1 MVRPSERIPFQ
12 VKVLQQSTDAE
23 IDRQTKKAYPSMLQR
38 KTQRQVQRFPV
49 RLALHELNGQPAS
62 DSYLVDISSLGAR
75 LESPVFLRPNTS
87 VDFVVRFPWMENNT
101 RLAGQIKWIKPV
113 NGDRY
118 TMGLRFYQTF
128 WELDMLA
135 RQGKL

>member
-1 MVRPSERIPFQ
+1 
-12 VKVLQQSTDAE
+12 
-23 IDRQTKKAYPSMLQR
+23 MLQR

-49 RLALHELNGQPAS
+49 RLALHELNGQLAS

-101 RLAGQIKWIKPV
+101 RLAGQIKWIKPIDE
-113 NGDRY
+113 GRF